1 MCSCTLS
8 LIMTNLMFILLE
20 QNRSLV
26 IILSDFTKLIAW
38 EREKVI
44 NFDNIKTLK
53 SRTTWTRKPINF
65 MPIIIISRLYK
76 AIIIQGRSQEFT
88 ERVIFL
94 VVLST
99 AENFVLLKIMM
110 SVRDFIA
117 LILVNSH
124 VGLPRCAIFTENKL
138 LQFWLRRWTSC

>member
-1 MCSCTLS
+1 
-8 LIMTNLMFILLE
+8 
-20 QNRSLV
+20 
-26 IILSDFTKLIAW
+26 
-38 EREKVI
+38 
-44 NFDNIKTLK
+44 
-53 SRTTWTRKPINF
+53 

-124 VGLPRCAIFTENKL
+124 VGLPEDKC
-138 LQFWLRRWTSC
+138 C